1 MFRRIQTDSDAPVPR
16 LSHVT
21 YKAPSQPTR
30 RKMDALNMLID
41 IEPDVREM
49 VSTILYM
56 CPWEQIN

>member
-1 MFRRIQTDSDAPVPR
+1 
-16 LSHVT
+16 
-21 YKAPSQPTR
+21 
-30 RKMDALNMLID
+30 MDALNMLID